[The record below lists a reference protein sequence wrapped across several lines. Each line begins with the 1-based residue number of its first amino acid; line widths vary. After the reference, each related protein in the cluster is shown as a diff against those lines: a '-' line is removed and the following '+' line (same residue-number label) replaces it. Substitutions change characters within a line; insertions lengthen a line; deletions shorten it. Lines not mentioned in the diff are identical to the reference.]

1 MRRLNKTM
9 DNLDRDKLSVEETFL
24 IAPCGIYCG
33 ACDRFLGKSN
43 ELANELYRV
52 IDGFNIVDVAPIV
65 LGVDHDKMQ
74 EFLAVLAKLRDAAIC
89 PGCNAGGGNPV
100 CAIKACA
107 QDKKFLTCAEC
118 EKMPCNLI
126 APQHTNDPMT
136 ACVHLEI
143 ITKRYSNWNIKN
155 LEHIKEVGYRQFV
168 DELQEKV
175 KIGFLTS
182 DVISS
187 EPVIKQALDKLNRL

>member
-1 MRRLNKTM
+1 MN
-9 DNLDRDKLSVEETFL
+9 NLDRDKLTKEETYL

-43 ELANELYRV
+43 ELAKELYRV

-65 LGVDHDKMQ
+65 LGVEQDNMR
-74 EFLAVLAKLRDAAIC
+74 EFLAVLAKLRDAVIC

-100 CAIKACA
+100 CPIKACA
-107 QDKKFLTCAEC
+107 QGKGFLTCAEC

-126 APQHTNDPMT
+126 EPKHTNDPMT

-155 LEHIKEVGYRQFV
+155 LEYIKKVGYRQLV
-168 DELQEKV
+168 DEMQEKV
-175 KIGFLTS
+175 KKGFLTS
-182 DVISS
+182 YVISS
-187 EPVIKQALDKLNRL
+187 EPVITHALNKFNV